1 MKASERRK
9 HARQPMRLDAR
20 LTGDGPDSL
29 ACEIRD
35 FCVGGLF
42 IAVPQV
48 EAKDRFLLNQ
58 RELSPEDLVRVHFDL
73 EGEDGPAEF
82 EVKVRIAGT
91 FNGGIGVEFHEADPP
106 TIRAL
111 QGAAARQAKAPSD
124 KAATGSPRGA
134 VNASE
139 RGTLMARFRDLL
151 SDFARTETEALF
163 ESADETLFVDARD
176 AGSNV
181 AEKEFIEVQQEVGK
195 LKPVVSKAFSDTVM
209 HGLEHMRE
217 GRLESA
223 SERSEKG
230 LEGDAELSLV
240 DTQNFGD
247 ILKVKQI
254 LGRSERHFKDGE
266 YDLEQRLSDLLHVA
280 VAQDNNP
287 VGVHAMCYAFH
298 DAVQNLGATKL
309 ARSTIFDAFEHT
321 LIVKLVELQESFREA
336 LEEAGLAGE
345 GTDRKYHV
353 PKQPKAAKPAPR
365 PDEVP
370 AEPAEPSATAADVG
384 APTPQPGPRDAA
396 VTASAASA
404 PPVAAPSG
412 PAAEQSGAAPD
423 AATAGVAIPG
433 HGMPAGAGIPLTNAF
448 AAGRSL
454 LQIGRQPS
462 AAETASATP
471 FSVSS
476 TVMDEITRLQRAR
489 AGDPLSSTGPRM
501 VLERVATAVEE
512 SGGSMSE
519 GEQDAINVIASMLDC
534 VLTDPL
540 IGEGAKSRIH
550 RLALPLIRVA
560 LSDASFF
567 EDMEHPARRVVNQL
581 GRVEFE
587 GEDQA
592 EAKALVDPLLD
603 RMVSNRELDR
613 DVFTEAV
620 SWLERLVQDQTSS
633 YADKVQKI
641 TESRDQQQALVKAR
655 VGDAK
660 DREPVR
666 RVPEELRKWLARA
679 RHLQVGDT
687 VVMETRPGK
696 RERALLAWIAEDKGT
711 FQFVDPHGNKGPSL
725 TEQQLAIELRRGS
738 AKMLPGSDL
747 PVLDRG
753 LYKML
758 HEMHTKLADVATRDE
773 LTGLVNQR
781 EFELRLEEALDEA
794 RRAGS
799 EHALCVLEIDDF
811 AGLSK
816 RSSTAGNSL
825 LRQISRVLEK
835 HIVDVPGGSVA
846 RLEANAF
853 GVLLT
858 GVSES
863 EGCEFAE
870 RQRRAIDKSRCVWK
884 GEKLP
889 LSVSVGVVNVGP
901 DSPQAV
907 SLLAAAR
914 AACLSARD
922 TGGNRVALGG
932 APTAE
937 PEEPAE
943 GLPIWTGSVEKVL
956 EGELLVLR
964 AQRVQSLGDG
974 NGMKP
979 HFEILL
985 GVRNAE
991 GEIFRPREFI
1001 QAAESS
1007 NLMPTV
1013 DRWVIRN
1020 TLKWMAQHRKDMLK
1034 SDGYAINLSASTL
1047 ADDSLIEFII
1057 EQLTESKVPPAK
1069 VVFEMKESVALQSL
1083 SNASDFVRVL
1093 KEYGC
1098 RASLDH
1104 FGTGDASFS
1113 YLKRLS
1119 VDYVKI
1125 DGSFVRDMVDNPNDL
1140 AVVRSVNEVGHL
1152 LGIRTVAPFVEDDA
1166 ILEPLRKIGV
1176 DFAQGFGIER
1186 PEVLEWN

>member
-9 HARQPMRLDAR
+9 HARQPIRLDAR

-48 EAKDRFLLNQ
+48 GGKDCFLLNQ
-58 RELSPEDLVRVHFDL
+58 RELSPEDLVQVHFGV
-73 EGEDGPAEF
+73 EGQDGPAEF
-82 EVKVRIAGT
+82 ELKARIAGT

-106 TIRAL
+106 TILAL
-111 QGAAARQAKAPSD
+111 QGVAARQAKAPSD

-163 ESADETLFVDARD
+163 ESADETLFIGSRD
-176 AGSNV
+176 AGSNE
-181 AEKEFIEVQQEVGK
+181 AEKEFIEAQQEVGK
-195 LKPVVSKAFSDTVM
+195 LKPVVSTAFSDTVM
-209 HGLEHMRE
+209 HGLDHMRE

-223 SERSEKG
+223 RERSAKG
-230 LEGDAELSLV
+230 LGGDAELSLV

-254 LGRSERHFKDGE
+254 LGRCEKYFKDGE

-298 DAVQNLGATKL
+298 DAIQNLGATKL

-321 LIVKLVELQESFREA
+321 LIVKLVELQQSFGEA
-336 LEEAGLAGE
+336 LEEAGLVGE
-345 GTDRKYHV
+345 GADRKYHV
-353 PKQPKAAKPAPR
+353 PKQPKAAKAAPR
-365 PDEVP
+365 LDEVP
-370 AEPAEPSATAADVG
+370 AEPAEPSVTAADAG
-384 APTPQPGPRDAA
+384 APIPQPGPQGAA
-396 VTASAASA
+396 AAASA
-404 PPVAAPSG
+404 GATAAAVPSG
-412 PAAEQSGAAPD
+412 PAAEQPVAAPD
-423 AATAGVAIPG
+423 AAPAGVAVPG
-433 HGMPAGAGIPLTNAF
+433 HAMPAGTGIPLTDAF

-462 AAETASATP
+462 AADTASPTP

-501 VLERVATAVEE
+501 VLERVATAVKEA
-512 SGGSMSE
+512 GGSMTE
-519 GEQDAINVIASMLDC
+519 GEQDAINVIASLLDC

-581 GRVEFE
+581 GQVEFE

-592 EAKALVDPLLD
+592 ETKALVDPLLD
-603 RMVSNRELDR
+603 RLVSNRELNR
-613 DVFTEAV
+613 DVFAEAV
-620 SWLERLVQDQTSS
+620 SWLERLVQDQTNR

-660 DREPVR
+660 GDEPAR

-679 RHLQVGDT
+679 RHLKVGDT

-696 RERALLAWIAEDKGT
+696 RERTLLAWISEDKGT
-711 FQFVDPHGNKGPSL
+711 FQFVDPHGNKGASL
-725 TEQQLAIELRRGS
+725 TEQQLAIEMRRGS
-738 AKMLPGSDL
+738 AKMLTGSDL

-758 HEMHTKLADVATRDE
+758 HEMHNKLADVATRDE

-781 EFELRLEEALDEA
+781 EFELRLEDALDEA

-799 EHALCVLEIDDF
+799 EHALCVLEIDNF

-816 RSSTAGNSL
+816 RSGRAGKSL
-825 LRQISRVLEK
+825 LRQIARVLEK

-846 RLEANAF
+846 RLDANAF

-889 LSVSVGVVNVGP
+889 LSVSVGVVTVGP
-901 DSPQAV
+901 GSPQAG

-914 AACLSARD
+914 AACLSASD
-922 TGGNRVALGG
+922 IGGNRVAFGG

-943 GLPIWTGSVEKVL
+943 GGLPIWTGSVEKVL

-1007 NLMPTV
+1007 NLMPAV

-1083 SNASDFVRVL
+1083 SNVSDFVRVL

-1125 DGSFVRDMVDNPNDL
+1125 DGSFVRDIMDNPNDL

-1176 DFAQGFGIER
+1176 DFAQGFGIEH
-1186 PEVLEWN
+1186 PEVLE